1 MFVAW
6 GPLLVAAGGL
16 LGAFGFGPGWPGLV
30 LALLCGLVGLVADAG
45 LLEAVVRT
53 GGTLLRRVQVGGY

>member
-16 LGAFGFGPGWPGLV
+16 LGALGFGPGWASFV
-30 LALLCGLVGLVADAG
+30 LALLCGLVGLAGDAG
-45 LLEAVVRT
+45 LLEKAAGACL
-53 GGTLLRRVQVGGY
+53 GGRCGSWR

>member
-6 GPLLVAAGGL
+6 GPLLAVAGGF
-16 LGAFGFGPGWPGLV
+16 LGVLGFGPGWPGLV
-30 LALLCGLVGLVADAG
+30 LALLCGLVGLAADAG